1 MALFGQFLVIVE
13 LVPLLESVL
22 HQLHGAAT
30 SHTGIDIPAPPGS
43 KFIAVADGE
52 ITFCA
57 FLGGGGYTITLSFD
71 NFKATYCHCDPNFI
85 VQVGTRVK
93 QGQVI
98 RMCWSKKCLWCA
110 TVINI
115 MMRMVCLLMV
125 LLLVHIC
132 ILVFVLIINIKTP

>member
-13 LVPLLESVL
+13 LVLLLENVL
-22 HQLHGAAT
+22 LQLLGAAS

-85 VQVGTRVK
+85 VQVGTKVK

-98 RMCWSKKCLWCA
+98 GCVGPKYVYGVPR
-110 TVINI
+110 
-115 MMRMVCLLMV
+115 
-125 LLLVHIC
+125 
-132 ILVFVLIINIKTP
+132 